1 MNHMAKVTLA
11 AAFVAALVSP
21 VLAQTKTYRDGYR
34 AAYSASHPTRAQHL
48 FEGRNAA
55 SFGNFGTFNG
65 MPSGRDALVQ
75 SLGN

>member
-1 MNHMAKVTLA
+1 MIRMTKVTLA

-21 VLAQTKTYRDGYR
+21 VLAQAKTYRDGYR
-34 AAYSASHPTRAQHL
+34 ATHSASYQTRAQHL

-65 MPSGRDALVQ
+65 APSGRDALVQ

>member
-1 MNHMAKVTLA
+1 MIRMTKVTLA
-11 AAFVAALVSP
+11 AAFIAALVSP
-21 VLAQTKTYRDGYR
+21 VLAQAKTYRDGYR
-34 AAYSASHPTRAQHL
+34 AAHSASYQTRAQHL

-65 MPSGRDALVQ
+65 APSGRDALVQ

>member
-1 MNHMAKVTLA
+1 MNHMTKVALA
-11 AAFVAALVSP
+11 AAFVAAVFSP
-21 VLAQTKTYRDGYR
+21 VLAQAKTYHDGYR
-34 AAYSASHPTRAQHL
+34 AAHSASYQMRAQHL

-55 SFGNFGTFNG
+55 SFGTFNG

>member
-11 AAFVAALVSP
+11 AAFVAALASP
-21 VLAQTKTYRDGYR
+21 VLAQAKTYNDGGR
-34 AAYSASHPTRAQHL
+34 AAHSASYQTPAQHL

-55 SFGNFGTFNG
+55 SFGNFSTFDG
-65 MPSGRDALVQ
+65 ARSGRDALVQ